1 MKKIIAIFISILMAF
16 TTNPISAYAL
26 EKSETPLQFKNGE
39 FKILILSDI
48 QDTDTPQKETVDL
61 MNASIDKVNP
71 DFIVLTG
78 DNIAG
83 WWKGVDKAKTEAA
96 VDIVAKAID
105 DRGIPFAFVF
115 GNHDHEGLANE
126 ENGMTEEEAK
136 EFILSCFQKYD
147 TCLAVEGEEMT
158 GVGNYNLLVKDSK
171 GEKDIFNLWF
181 MDSNP
186 YTPEEEGG
194 GYGYVHEDQIEWFKK
209 TSNEL
214 KSKNSGENI
223 PSLLFQHI
231 AVFEVYDMLKEV
243 DKGTKNAVKGS
254 AVRND
259 KYYVINDEYIYDG
272 SLNEGPCPP
281 NVNGGQFESWLE
293 QGNIIGAFFGHD
305 HVNDFAG
312 EYKGIKMAAVP
323 GVGFYSY
330 GNHHGVR
337 TVTLRESDLTD
348 FDSKVLLFDDLV
360 DYKSSNS
367 YIANHGYY
375 EYKNIF
381 LPAVIGGSVG
391 LVAVIGAAALVT
403 CVIKKRKK

>member
-1 MKKIIAIFISILMAF
+1 MKKIIAILTTILMIF
-16 TTNPISAYAL
+16 TMNPMNIFASQKT
-26 EKSETPLQFKNGE
+26 ENTLQFKNGQ
-39 FKILILSDI
+39 FKILILADI

-61 MNASIDKVNP
+61 VNAAIENTNP

-78 DNIAG
+78 DNTAG

-105 DRGIPFAFVF
+105 DRGIPFALVF

-194 GYGYVHEDQIEWFKK
+194 GYGYVHEDQIQWYEK
-209 TSNEL
+209 TSDEL
-214 KSKNSGENI
+214 KAKNGGEVV

-231 AVFEVYDMLKEV
+231 VVPEVYDMFNEV
-243 DKGTKNAVKGS
+243 EKGTKGAVKGYGS
-254 AVRND
+254 RSD
-259 KYYVINDEYIYDG
+259 KYYVINNEYIYDG
-272 SLNEGPCPP
+272 NLNEGPCPS
-281 NVNGGQFESWLE
+281 NVNGGQFDSWVD
-293 QGNIIGAFFGHD
+293 QGDIIGAFFGHD
-305 HVNDFAG
+305 HVNDFSG
-312 EYKGIKMAAVP
+312 EYKGIKLIATP
-323 GVGFYSY
+323 GAGFYSY

-337 TVTLRESDLTD
+337 TVTLNESNLTD
-348 FDSKVLLFDDLV
+348 FDSEVLLFDDLV
-360 DYKSSNS
+360 DYKISNS
-367 YIANHGYY
+367 YIANHGYH
-375 EYKNIF
+375 EYKDIF
-381 LPAVIGGSVG
+381 LPAVIGGTV
-391 LVAVIGAAALVT
+391 GAAALIGVLIFIIHM
-403 CVIKKRKK
+403 IKKRKK